1 MKEKKIIKTFF
12 MILCILSIY
21 SYIPTEAKTTC
32 TTQEKNTLI
41 QLAHN
46 VKFDYELLPDEGNLN
61 RSFSLTISNLFE
73 GIEVRYGSTNYSFDK
88 KSKTPGIVKMDGYFA
103 GGQTHKILIYASST
117 SACKNQ
123 ILATKMIT
131 IPKYNSYS
139 ERDECTGIED
149 FKLCQRW
156 YAGTFTE
163 EEFQQQTKAYKI
175 SLTSKSEEKSKEDE
189 KSSVL
194 DKFVELYKDNLLI
207 SIGFSIL
214 LVLMIVLIIR
224 KIIKK
229 KNRVKIDL

>member
-1 MKEKKIIKTFF
+1 MKGKNLIKIIL
-12 MILCILSIY
+12 IIVSVLSLFIY
-21 SYIPTEAKTTC
+21 TKTEAKTTC
-32 TTQEKNTLI
+32 TTQEKNNLI
-41 QLAHN
+41 QLAYN

-73 GIEVRYGSTNYSFDK
+73 GIEVRYGFSTYLYNKNSE
-88 KSKTPGIVKMDGYFA
+88 TPGIVKMSEYFA
-103 GGQTHKILIYASST
+103 GGQTHKILVYASPT
-117 SACKNQ
+117 SACKDQ

-139 ERDECTGIED
+139 EREECIGIED

-156 YAGTFTE
+156 YAGSFTE

-194 DKFVELYKDNLLI
+194 DKFVKLYKDNLLI

-214 LVLMIVLIIR
+214 LALMVALIVR

-229 KNRVKIDL
+229 RKRIKLDL